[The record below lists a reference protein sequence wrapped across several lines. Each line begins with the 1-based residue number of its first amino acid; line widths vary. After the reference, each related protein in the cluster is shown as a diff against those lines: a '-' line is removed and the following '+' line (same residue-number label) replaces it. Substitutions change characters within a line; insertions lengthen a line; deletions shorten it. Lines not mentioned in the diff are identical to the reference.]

1 VNGVY
6 ENDEAYFK
14 DVAAAYQTELKIL
27 YDAGLRNGQV
37 DDPNLACKFGL
48 TRIRSS
54 NWLTIPDFCSEAM
67 LEGWKSDKENF
78 QTADEQLQAY
88 IKFYNDCLKV
98 SGRRFV

>member
-6 ENDEAYFK
+6 ESDEEYFK

-37 DDPNLACKFGL
+37 DDPNLACKFVNA
-48 TRIRSS
+48 RIHSS
-54 NWLTIPDFCSEAM
+54 NSLTVPDFCSEAM
-67 LEGWKSDKENF
+67 LDGWKNDKENF

-98 SGRRFV
+98 SQL